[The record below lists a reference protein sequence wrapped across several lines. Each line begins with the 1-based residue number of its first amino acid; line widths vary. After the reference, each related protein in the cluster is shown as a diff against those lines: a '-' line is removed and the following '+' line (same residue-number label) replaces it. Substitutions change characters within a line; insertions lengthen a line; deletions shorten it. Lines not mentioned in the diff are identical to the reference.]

1 MIKLFLDQILFEPN
15 ILGPTHF
22 LGHKKKNLTQNF
34 FRSQHFV
41 EPKFGWPRIVLD
53 PNFLGLNFFLDLNCL
68 DSKFLDQNF
77 VWTKYFSYR
86 PEIILLN
93 FNIDETTTSLD
104 PNLSGPKVL
113 PKFVLIRNLRAIIL
127 NYGSILSQIFGA
139 QISLYSEFLR
149 TQKIFG
155 AEAFWTKYFFEPD
168 IFGTKFFFDMSL
180 FYPNF
185 FKPNFSS

>member
-1 MIKLFLDQILFEPN
+1 MTQI
-15 ILGPTHF
+15 
-22 LGHKKKNLTQNF
+22 F

-113 PKFVLIRNLRAIIL
+113 PKFVLIRNLK
-127 NYGSILSQIFGA
+127 
-139 QISLYSEFLR
+139 ISLDLKLCGQ
-149 TQKIFG
+149 TL
-155 AEAFWTKYFFEPD
+155 FWTKFFFEPD
-168 IFGTKFFFDMSL
+168 FFGPKMCLTCHYFTQ
-180 FYPNF
+180 
-185 FKPNFSS
+185 NFS